1 MAFAI
6 SAGVAVSSYK
16 PTTVAAASVK
26 LNDSESATYAQLWK
40 TQPQIRTVVSFLA
53 RNIAQLGLHVFKRVS
68 DLDRERVT
76 DHPLALLLGRP
87 NPFTTPYR
95 FAEALVSDLA
105 IYDNAIL
112 LKVKLPDQPMSLLRL
127 DPSRVQP
134 VGTNPFTPTG
144 YKLDKTVFKPE
155 DVIHFRGYSPLD
167 ARWGV
172 SPMETLRQLLAEE
185 FQATLYR
192 EQLWRNGARASGYL
206 ERPAEAPEW
215 TAAGKERFRAQ
226 WQAQYSGDGSRA
238 GGTPIL
244 EDGMHYV
251 PAATSP
257 RDAQYIESRKLT
269 REEVASAYHIPLPM
283 VGILDHATYSNITEQ
298 HKNLYQDT
306 LGPWLNMIQQELALQ
321 LLPDFAGAE
330 DLYVEFNLQEKL
342 RGSFEEQAQQ
352 LQAAVGGPYMSR
364 NEARAKLNLPQLDGA
379 DELVVPLNLSI
390 AEAPDAVK
398 PEITPDQATTFA
410 TLIGAGVSELDAARL
425 AGLGSIAPI
434 SKPAPPAPPAPA
446 ALPASAPPAAT
457 RPPVPAD
464 ATAPT
469 N

>member
-6 SAGVAVSSYK
+6 SGGVAVASYR
-16 PTTVAAASVK
+16 PATVAAATAVMLSD
-26 LNDSESATYAQLWK
+26 NQSATYAQLWK

-53 RNIAQLGLHVFKRVS
+53 RNVAQLGLHVFKRVS
-68 DLDRERVT
+68 DLDRVRVT
-76 DHPLALLLGRP
+76 EHPLAVLLGRP

-95 FAEALVSDLA
+95 FTEALVSDLA
-105 IYDNAIL
+105 IYDNALL
-112 LKVKLPDQPMSLLRL
+112 LKVRLPDQPMSLLRL
-127 DPSRVQP
+127 DPSQVIP
-134 VGTNPFTPTG
+134 LGTNPFTPTSYQLG
-144 YKLDKTVFKPE
+144 QQTFAPDNI
-155 DVIHFRGYSPLD
+155 IHFRGYSPLD

-185 FQATLYR
+185 YQASLYR

-206 ERPAEAPEW
+206 ERPIEAPEW
-215 TAAGKERFRAQ
+215 STAGKERFRAQ

-244 EDGMHYV
+244 EDGMKYV
-251 PAATSP
+251 PASTSP

-269 REEVASAYHIPLPM
+269 REEVAAAYHIPPPM

-306 LGPWLNMIQQELALQ
+306 LGPWLSMIQQELALQ
-321 LLPDFAGAE
+321 LLPEFPGAG

-342 RGSFEEQAQQ
+342 RGSFEEQAAQ
-352 LQAAVGGPYMSR
+352 LQTAVGGPYMSR

-398 PEITPDQATTFA
+398 PEITPDQAVTFA
-410 TLIGAGVSELDAARL
+410 TLLGAGVSEQDAARL

-434 SKPAPPAPPAPA
+434 SKPTPPPPPPPA
-446 ALPASAPPAAT
+446 ALPAAPSPA
-457 RPPVPAD
+457 PARQP
-464 ATAPT
+464 APAPA